1 MILNPHGHFERMH
14 SLSFKGG
21 CMKQV
26 LGIYLEKMRFIL
38 WGYKQGTFGA
48 TTNDSFQHY
57 MHWYFSDVKIQRVF
71 Y

>member
-1 MILNPHGHFERMH
+1 
-14 SLSFKGG
+14 
-21 CMKQV
+21 MKQV